1 MPIDVFSRVKD
12 GDLKI
17 INENSNLCNI
27 KFNGKK
33 SESKYV
39 INKLWKK
46 ESSNHD
52 VFHDLINRSQK
63 YNQCYWC
70 SFGYTGSGKTY
81 TTVGILRLLLEYYLK
96 HGENINFTGY
106 QIYNEKIYD
115 IMNDNSPV
123 KIWKTNNLQI
133 ENLKKI
139 NVVNSEDIIK
149 TIQELR
155 TQNSTEMNKQS
166 SRSHAFFSVSVGS
179 KTINLV
185 DMAGQE
191 NGNTNMNNNNKIQK
205 EGTKINLNMLVV
217 KECIRAYHNNKPFIP
232 FRRCL
237 LTLAL
242 KPIFFGNCYTAF
254 ICTVSCNHNEYY
266 QMDSIRFASALY
278 KPYVNND
285 DKFCNELFQDYTKY
299 LEDMANFTF
308 SEHNEWKKLKFGHFK
323 SYKRIENLVNYKIK
337 KIQNFKNKYDTY
349 KDKLP
354 KI

>member
-12 GDLKI
+12 GDLNI
-17 INENSNLCNI
+17 INENANQCNI
-27 KFNGKK
+27 RFPGKNK
-33 SESKYV
+33 DNKYV
-39 INKLWKK
+39 INRLWNKETTNKK
-46 ESSNHD
+46 IFS
-52 VFHDLINRSQK
+52 DLIDRSK
-63 YNQCYWC
+63 NHNQCYWC

-81 TTVGILRLLLEYYLK
+81 TTIGILKLLLEHYR
-96 HGENINFTGY
+96 NQPVSVDFSAY
-106 QIYNEKIYD
+106 QIYNEKVFD
-115 IMNDNSPV
+115 IMNNNAPV
-123 KIWKTNNLQI
+123 KIWKTNNLEI
-133 ENLKKI
+133 DKLTKI
-139 NVVNSEDIIK
+139 KVVNTDNIIK

-166 SRSHAFFSVSVGS
+166 SRSHAFFTVSIGT
-179 KTINLV
+179 KTINLI

-191 NGNTNMNNNNKIQK
+191 NGSTNMNNDNKIQK

-217 KECIRAYHNNKPFIP
+217 KECIRAYHNKKPFIP

-278 KPYVNND
+278 KPQDNVD
-285 DKFCNELFQDYTKY
+285 DKLCNELFQDYTKY
-299 LEDMANFTF
+299 LEDMAQFTF
-308 SEHNEWKKLKFGHFK
+308 TEHDEWKRLKFGQFK
-323 SYKRIENLVNYKIK
+323 GYKRIENLVSYKIK
-337 KIQNFKNKYDTY
+337 KIKEFTTKYDKY

>member
-12 GDLKI
+12 GDLQI
-17 INENSNLCNI
+17 INENQNLCNLKFKI
-27 KFNGKK
+27 KKK
-33 SESKYV
+33 DNKFI
-39 INKLWKK
+39 INKLWKNNTTN
-46 ESSNHD
+46 EQVLSDLLERSSKFNE
-52 VFHDLINRSQK
+52 
-63 YNQCYWC
+63 CYWC

-81 TTVGILRLLLEYYLK
+81 TTIGILKLL
-96 HGENINFTGY
+96 INFYLSKRSKIQFSAY

-115 IMNDNSPV
+115 IMANNSLV
-123 KIWKTNNLQI
+123 KFWKTTKLEI
-133 ENLKKI
+133 DTLTSVDVKD
-139 NVVNSEDIIK
+139 SDTIIK
-149 TIQELR
+149 TIQDLR

-166 SRSHAFFSVSVGS
+166 SRSHAFFKVCLGN
-179 KTINLV
+179 KTITLV

-191 NGNTNMNNNNKIQK
+191 NGNTNMNNNNMVQK

-217 KECIRAYHNNKPFIP
+217 KECIRSVHSNKPFIP

-278 KPYVNND
+278 KPYDNTD
-285 DKFCNELFQDYTKY
+285 DKVCNELFQDYTKY
-299 LEDMANFTF
+299 LEDMAQFTF
-308 SEHNEWKKLKFGHFK
+308 TEHDEWKRLKFGHFNAH
-323 SYKRIENLVNYKIK
+323 KRIQTIVNYKLK
-337 KIQNFKNKYDTY
+337 KIKEFTNKYDKY